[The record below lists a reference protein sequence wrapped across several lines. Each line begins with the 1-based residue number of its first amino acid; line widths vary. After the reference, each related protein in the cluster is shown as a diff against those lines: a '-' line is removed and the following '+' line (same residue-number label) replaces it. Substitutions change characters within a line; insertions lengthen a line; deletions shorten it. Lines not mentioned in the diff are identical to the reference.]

1 MIFGIT
7 ESVLN
12 LVFNGVLVL
21 AILGLWGLWFH
32 QAGQRKKVET
42 LLHQAASDLQQAT
55 TLLDQVMK
63 QMQAQNQGET
73 KRVATPKSENNAL
86 STGEQAMIARNIH
99 KLQTPLPSKKKAT
112 PVKQEVNIS
121 AKVMRLKREGL
132 DMPAIAKALRLPIA
146 QVRLMLLLQTAK
158 A

>member
-1 MIFGIT
+1 MIFGVS
-7 ESVLN
+7 EAALH
-12 LVFNGVLVL
+12 LVFNGILVA
-21 AILGLWGLWFH
+21 AILGLWGMWFY
-32 QAGQRKKVET
+32 QAGQRKKVEA

-63 QMQAQNQGET
+63 QMQAQKQGET
-73 KRVATPKSENNAL
+73 KPAATPKPENNAL
-86 STGEQAMIARNIH
+86 PTREQAMIARNIH
-99 KLQTPLPSKKKAT
+99 KLQTPLPSKKKVT
-112 PVKQEVNIS
+112 PAKQEVNIA

-158 A
+158 V